1 MLDFEAFSGG
11 RGWVKSQ
18 KADLAA
24 YPPPPHLEIF
34 FPMADENHGQ
44 EPDRDLFG
52 NPLEPLRDRRGRP
65 SFGKTKENQDFVA
78 VRAAMHWSHARIA
91 EALGCDEKTLRKYF
105 SRELREGAMIIE
117 GMCLD
122 VTLRR
127 VREGHMPSVRMMQ
140 ERLERV
146 AAPPPPS
153 KPAAGEEDAPED
165 VRPLG
170 KKQQQLAAASQPV
183 AGYGDL
189 YERLAQSRA
198 KTAAKNAGQADD
210 EAGDKGRKH

>member
-1 MLDFEAFSGG
+1 
-11 RGWVKSQ
+11 
-18 KADLAA
+18 
-24 YPPPPHLEIF
+24 
-34 FPMADENHGQ
+34 MADENQGG
-44 EPDRDLFG
+44 EPDLDLFG

-78 VRAAMHWSHARIA
+78 VRAAMHWSHSRIA
-91 EALGCDEKTLRKYF
+91 AALGCDEKTLRKYF
-105 SRELREGAMIIE
+105 SRELSEGQMIIE

-146 AAPPPPS
+146 AAPPAPT
-153 KPAAGEEDAPED
+153 KPAAEDLPEGD
-165 VRPLG
+165 KPLG
-170 KKQQQLAAASQPV
+170 KKEQKLAEAAQPV

-189 YERLAQSRA
+189 YARLDA
-198 KTAAKNAGQADD
+198 KRRGGN
-210 EAGDKGRKH
+210 GREH